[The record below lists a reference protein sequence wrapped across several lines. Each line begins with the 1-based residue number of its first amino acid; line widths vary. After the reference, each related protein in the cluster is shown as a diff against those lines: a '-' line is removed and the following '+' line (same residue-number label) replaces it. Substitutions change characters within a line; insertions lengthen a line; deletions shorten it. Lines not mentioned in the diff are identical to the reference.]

1 MQTTRT
7 IRLLMIEDNPIDVEI
22 VRTMLAQYGRVKFEL
37 ESLSSTD
44 AALAK
49 LMGSRFDLVLLDY
62 NLPGEDGLAFLQRL
76 ARSGGM
82 PPVIML
88 TGDGDERLAAEA
100 MQAGAY
106 DYFPKRA
113 INSVVLARAIHQA
126 LEKYDLD
133 QQLESTERVIFSLAA
148 AVDAKG
154 AVTGEHLTRLAY
166 YSNLLGQTLGL
177 SDHELR
183 LLQYGAMLHDIGKV
197 GISEALLRKPGPLN
211 EYEWAEMRQHPVVGE
226 RICGELRFARDVC
239 PIIRHHHER
248 WDGGGYTDG
257 LSGEMIPLLAR
268 IIGIVDA
275 YDAMTSHRPYR
286 MALPEEEAMSRLIQ
300 GAGTQ
305 WDPYMVESFVQFL
318 RTSGTLREQ
327 RALSVVQMP

>member
-1 MQTTRT
+1 MEQKT
-7 IRLLMIEDNPIDVEI
+7 IRLLMIDDNPLDVEI
-22 VRTMLAQYGRVKFEL
+22 VRAMLGQYSRVKFEL
-37 ESLSSTD
+37 DSLHGTE

-49 LMGSRFDLVLLDY
+49 LMGTPYNLVLLDY
-62 NLPGEDGLAFLQRL
+62 NLPGEDGLAFLRRL
-76 ARSGGM
+76 QNVGEM

-100 MQAGAY
+100 MRSGAY

-133 QQLESTERVIFSLAA
+133 EQLENTESVIFTLAA
-148 AVDAKG
+148 AVEAKD
-154 AVTGEHLTRLAY
+154 VTTGEHLQRMAY
-166 YSNLLGQTLGL
+166 YAGLLGQALGL

-183 LLQYGAMLHDIGKV
+183 LLRYGAILHDIGKV
-197 GISEALLRKPGPLN
+197 GVSEEILSKPGPLD

-226 RICGELRFARDVC
+226 KICAQLRFARDVC

-248 WDGGGYTDG
+248 WDGTGYTDS
-257 LSGEMIPLLAR
+257 LAGESIPPLAR
-268 IIGIVDA
+268 VIGVVDA
-275 YDAMTSHRPYR
+275 YDSMTSHRPYR
-286 MALPEEEAMSRLIQ
+286 KALPEDEAMSRLIE

-305 WDPYMVESFVQFL
+305 WDPQMVQQFVKFL
-318 RTSGTLREQ
+318 RSNGTPRQ
-327 RALSVVQMP
+327 HALAASALPLP